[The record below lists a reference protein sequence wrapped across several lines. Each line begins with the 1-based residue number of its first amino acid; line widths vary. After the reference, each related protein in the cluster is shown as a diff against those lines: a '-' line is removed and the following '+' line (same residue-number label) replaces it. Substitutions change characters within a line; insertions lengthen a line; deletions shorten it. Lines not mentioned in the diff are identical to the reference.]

1 MTLNIP
7 LFMLLYFTG
16 CIMLTT
22 IGFLGYMVWVDF
34 FRGKKF
40 SRIND
45 EDDLENDNE
54 DDDDDDYYIE

>member
-40 SRIND
+40 SRTND
-45 EDDLENDNE
+45 EDDWKDDNDA
-54 DDDDDDYYIE
+54 DDIDYID